1 MFRLAPCPLFI
12 RSLGRMRQALLF
24 LCLALVGCLQPAA
37 AQSGVVIPGDE
48 EAPDPTRIALD
59 DMRID
64 IRIDQQ
70 FARVRIVQIYANR
83 TNRPLEGK
91 YIFRLP
97 TSGAIADFAVWDG
110 DVRIPGVMLEL
121 PRAQEIYGELKRQ
134 AIDPGLVTQE
144 DEAGGA
150 TAFTVRLVPIPAF
163 GTKRVELEY
172 VEPVPV
178 AGLRSFF
185 SLPLKPSQYGVQSA
199 GSLAIRAE
207 VTSGFPLLAFKQ
219 RDTAYPLQVTPAG
232 VNRITAQYQ
241 GAGVAL
247 TQDLAFEYGLDVSR
261 TTASLIAYRS
271 PAPLL
276 AYDLRDP
283 NRAKP
288 DEDGYFEVS
297 ALLNERG
304 LSATDFERAP
314 APPRSVVIMLDTS
327 LSMNFEKL
335 DRAYEACSLFLRSLS
350 PDDHFNVVLFND
362 DVQAFADRPQPGT
375 PDATA
380 QALDFIRRSYLSGG
394 TDFAK
399 ALQRGLAL
407 AKALPGEERTLVLIT
422 DGNPTLT
429 TTRGGKLARDFAEAN
444 AKDGKPARVFAFG
457 VGADANRDFLTEL
470 ARVSRGVSEFGRET
484 DDLTF
489 RLEAFF
495 AKVGQRPIDGLKLSV
510 NEADNLYAVYPSDE
524 ATGYDGARVSFVGRY
539 RRPSAQAVFTVAGA
553 RAGQPVTT
561 TVAGALPEQDATHG
575 HLPRLWAQ
583 ERIAA
588 LLRRMALDGED
599 DALIA
604 EVIALSKKYNIVTPY
619 TAFLA
624 APRALLRPRVIKPG
638 DPVLRVRADASIRS
652 VVAVFPFGLTKP
664 LTYLASEDVWETRF
678 LAPKTMQD
686 GRYRCRLIL
695 TDGQG
700 NVFQEEKGFTI
711 DSRPPQLQV
720 TMNPKVVRAGERVE
734 VLVAADADTRR
745 IAVRLA
751 GGQPVA
757 VKWDAERK
765 INVGVLPVPAGLP
778 AGRYVLLVTA
788 EDFAHN
794 VSSREMP
801 LDILSAP

>member
-1 MFRLAPCPLFI
+1 MLSHVRRPHLARLPGWI
-12 RSLGRMRQALLF
+12 RWLLPV
-24 LCLALVGCLQPAA
+24 LWLVVAGGGFPAA
-37 AQSGVVIPGDE
+37 AQSGVVLPGDE
-48 EAPDPTRIALD
+48 ALPDPTRIALD
-59 DMRID
+59 DMRVD

-70 FARVRIVQIYANR
+70 FARVRIIQIYANR
-83 TNRPLEGK
+83 TNQPLEGK

-121 PRAQEIYGELKRQ
+121 PRAQEVYAELKRQ

-150 TAFTVRLVPIPAF
+150 TAFTVRLVPIPAY

-172 VEPVPV
+172 VEAVPV

-185 SLPLKPSQYGVQSA
+185 SLPFKPSQYGQQAV
-199 GSLAIRAE
+199 GSLSIR
-207 VTSGFPLLAFKQ
+207 VDITSGFPLVGFRQ
-219 RDTAYPLQVTPAG
+219 RDTAYPLQVTPMG
-232 VNRITAQYQ
+232 INRVVAEYQ

-247 TQDLAFEYGLDVSR
+247 TQDLAFDYGLDVSR
-261 TTASLIAYRS
+261 TSASLIAYRS
-271 PAPLL
+271 PEPLL
-276 AYDLRDP
+276 AYDMRDP
-283 NRAKP
+283 NRTKP

-304 LSATDFERAP
+304 QPASDFGRTP
-314 APPRSVVIMLDTS
+314 APPRSVVLMLDTS

-335 DRAYEACSLFLRSLS
+335 DRAYEACSLFLKSLR
-350 PDDHFNVVLFND
+350 PEDHFNLVLFND
-362 DVQAFADRPQPGT
+362 DVQAFSETPQTGT
-375 PDATA
+375 AENTTR
-380 QALDFIRRSYLSGG
+380 ALDFIRRSYLSGG

-407 AKALPGEERTLVLIT
+407 AKALPGDERTLILIT

-429 TTRGGKLARDFAEAN
+429 TTRANKLVRDFAEAN
-444 AKDGKPARVFAFG
+444 TKGGAPVRVFAFG
-457 VGADANRDFLTEL
+457 VGADANRDFLGEL

-489 RLEAFF
+489 RLDAFF
-495 AKVGQRPIDGLKLSV
+495 AKVGQRPVEGLKLRLSDP
-510 NEADNLYAVYPSDE
+510 DNAYAVYPAE
-524 ATGYDGARVSFVGRY
+524 ETTGYDGARVSFVGRY
-539 RRPSAQAVFTVAGA
+539 RRPVAQVECTVTGTQAGRAVTATATG
-553 RAGQPVTT
+553 T
-561 TVAGALPEQDATHG
+561 LPERDATHS

-583 ERIAA
+583 ERISA

-599 DALIA
+599 EALIA

-638 DPVLRVRADASIRS
+638 DPVLRVRTDASIRS

-686 GRYRCRLIL
+686 GRYRCRLVL
-695 TDGQG
+695 TDAHGQ
-700 NVFQEEKGFTI
+700 VFQEEKGFTI

-720 TMNPKVVRAGERVE
+720 TTQPATARAGEDIE

-751 GGQPVA
+751 GGLPVP
-757 VKWDAERK
+757 VKWDAQRK
-765 INVGVLPVPAGLP
+765 TNVGVLRLPPGLP

-794 VSSREMP
+794 VASREVP
-801 LDILSAP
+801 LDVLGN

>member
-1 MFRLAPCPLFI
+1 MLPHVCHLHWARLPGWVRWVLP
-12 RSLGRMRQALLF
+12 ALW
-24 LCLALVGCLQPAA
+24 LVVAGGGLPAA
-37 AQSGVVIPGDE
+37 AQSGVVLPGDE
-48 EAPDPTRIALD
+48 ARPDPTRIALD
-59 DMRID
+59 DMRVD
-64 IRIDQQ
+64 IRVDQQ

-83 TNRPLEGK
+83 TSQPLEGK

-121 PRAQEIYGELKRQ
+121 PRAQEVYAELKRQ

-144 DEAGGA
+144 DEAGGT
-150 TAFTVRLVPIPAF
+150 TAFTVRLVPIPAY

-172 VEPVPV
+172 VEAVPV

-185 SLPLKPSQYGVQSA
+185 SLPFKPSQYGQQVV
-199 GSLAIRAE
+199 GSLSIR
-207 VTSGFPLLAFKQ
+207 VDITSGFPLVGFRQ
-219 RDTAYPLQVTPAG
+219 RDTAYPLHVTPIG
-232 VNRITAQYQ
+232 VNRVVAEYQ
-241 GAGVAL
+241 GTGVVL
-247 TQDLAFEYGLDVSR
+247 TQDLAFDYGLDVSR

-271 PAPLL
+271 PEPLL
-276 AYDLRDP
+276 AYDMRDP
-283 NRAKP
+283 HRTKP

-304 LSATDFERAP
+304 QPASDFGQIP
-314 APPRSVVIMLDTS
+314 APPRSVVLMLDTS

-335 DRAYEACSLFLRSLS
+335 DRAYEACSLFLKSLR
-350 PDDHFNVVLFND
+350 PEDHFNLVLFND
-362 DVQAFADRPQPGT
+362 DVQVLAATPQRGT
-375 PDATA
+375 AENTT

-399 ALQRGLAL
+399 ALQHGLAL
-407 AKALPGEERTLVLIT
+407 AKALPGDERAIIMIT

-429 TTRGGKLARDFAEAN
+429 TTRGSKLIRDFAEAN
-444 AKDGKPARVFAFG
+444 AKGGPPVRVFAFG
-457 VGADANRDFLTEL
+457 VGADANREFLGEL

-495 AKVGQRPIDGLKLSV
+495 AKVGQRPVEGLSLRLSDL
-510 NEADNLYAVYPSDE
+510 DNAYAVYPAE
-524 ATGYDGARVSFVGRY
+524 EITGYDGSRVSFVGRY
-539 RRPSAQAVFTVAGA
+539 RRPVAHVECTVSGTQSGRLVTA
-553 RAGQPVTT
+553 TT
-561 TVAGALPEQDATHG
+561 TGAFPERDTTHA

-583 ERIAA
+583 ERISA

-599 DALIA
+599 EALIA

-638 DPVLRVRADASIRS
+638 DPVLRVRTDASIRS

-664 LTYLASEDVWETRF
+664 LTYLPSEDVWETRF

-695 TDGQG
+695 TDVHGQ
-700 NVFQEEKGFTI
+700 VFQEEKGFTI

-720 TMNPKVVRAGERVE
+720 TIKPTKARAGEDIE

-751 GGQPVA
+751 GGLPVP
-757 VKWDAERK
+757 VRWDAQRK
-765 INVGVLPVPAGLP
+765 TNVGVFRLPPGLP
-778 AGRYVLLVTA
+778 TGRYVLLVTA

-794 VSSREMP
+794 VASREVP
-801 LDILSAP
+801 LDVLAN

>member
-1 MFRLAPCPLFI
+1 MSRQLRRPLLAW
-12 RSLGRMRQALLF
+12 SLGWVVSAVW
-24 LCLALVGCLQPAA
+24 LAVGGLAYPAA
-37 AQSGVVIPGDE
+37 AQSGVVLPGDE
-48 EAPDPTRIALD
+48 SAPDPTRIALE
-59 DMRID
+59 DMRVD

-70 FARVRIVQIYANR
+70 FARVRVVQIYANR
-83 TNRPLEGK
+83 TNQPLEGK

-144 DEAGGA
+144 DEAGGT

-172 VEPVPV
+172 VEAVPV

-185 SLPLKPSQYGVQSA
+185 SLPLKPSQYGVQSV
-199 GSLAIRAE
+199 GNLRIRVD
-207 VTSGFPLLAFKQ
+207 VTSGFPLVAFKQ
-219 RDTAYPLQVTPAG
+219 RDTAYPCQVTPMG
-232 VNRITAQYQ
+232 INRVLAEYQ

-247 TQDLAFEYGLDVSR
+247 TQDFAFDYGLDVSR
-261 TTASLIAYRS
+261 TSVSLIAYRS
-271 PAPLL
+271 PEPLL

-283 NRAKP
+283 NRTKP

-304 LSATDFERAP
+304 LPVSDAAPPP
-314 APPRSVVIMLDTS
+314 APPRSVVLLLDTS

-335 DRAYEACSLFLRSLS
+335 DRAYEACGVFLKSLR
-350 PDDHFNVVLFND
+350 PEDRFNLALFND
-362 DVQAFADRPQPGT
+362 DVQVWAESPRPGT
-375 PDATA
+375 PSETA
-380 QALDFIRRSYLSGG
+380 QALDFIRRGYLSGG
-394 TDFAK
+394 TDLAK

-407 AKALPGEERTLVLIT
+407 AKALPGDERALVIVT

-429 TTRGGKLARDFAEAN
+429 TTRAGKLVRDFAEAN
-444 AKDGKPARVFAFG
+444 AQGGPPVRVFAFG
-457 VGADANRDFLTEL
+457 VGADANRDVLGEL

-489 RLEAFF
+489 RLDAFF
-495 AKVGQRPIDGLKLSV
+495 AKVGQRPVEGIKLRLSDP
-510 NEADNLYAVYPSDE
+510 DNAYAVYPNED
-524 ATGYDGARVSFVGRY
+524 ATGYDGSRVSFVGRY
-539 RRPSAQAVFTVAGA
+539 RRPVSQVECSISGA
-553 RAGQPVTT
+553 RAGQPVAATATGTLPAQDTT
-561 TVAGALPEQDATHG
+561 HA

-583 ERIAA
+583 ERISA
-588 LLRRMALDGED
+588 LLRRMTLDGED

-664 LTYLASEDVWETRF
+664 LTYLAADDVWETRF

-695 TDGQG
+695 TDASG

-711 DSRPPQLQV
+711 DSRPPQLGV
-720 TMNPKVVRAGERVE
+720 TTSPITARAGGEIE
-734 VLVAADADTRR
+734 VRVAADADTRR
-745 IAVRLA
+745 ITARLA
-751 GGQPVA
+751 GGLPIL
-757 VKWDAERK
+757 VKWDPQRK
-765 INVGVLPVPAGLP
+765 TNVGVLRLPPGLP

-794 VSSREMP
+794 VASREVP
-801 LDILSAP
+801 LDVLAN

>member
-1 MFRLAPCPLFI
+1 MLPHVYHLHWVRL
-12 RSLGRMRQALLF
+12 LGWARWVLPVLW
-24 LCLALVGCLQPAA
+24 LVIAGGGLPAA
-37 AQSGVVIPGDE
+37 AQSGVVLPGDE
-48 EAPDPTRIALD
+48 ARPDPTRIALD
-59 DMRID
+59 DMRVD

-83 TNRPLEGK
+83 TNQPLEGK

-121 PRAQEIYGELKRQ
+121 PRAQEVYAELKRQ

-150 TAFTVRLVPIPAF
+150 TAFTVRLVPIPAY

-172 VEPVPV
+172 VEAVPV

-185 SLPLKPSQYGVQSA
+185 SLPFKPSQYGQQAV
-199 GSLAIRAE
+199 GSLSIR
-207 VTSGFPLLAFKQ
+207 VDITSGFPLVGFRQ
-219 RDTAYPLQVTPAG
+219 RDTAYPLQVTPMG
-232 VNRITAQYQ
+232 VNRVVAEYQ

-247 TQDLAFEYGLDVSR
+247 TQDLAFDYGLDVSR
-261 TTASLIAYRS
+261 TSASLIAYRS
-271 PAPLL
+271 PEPLL

-283 NRAKP
+283 NRTKP

-297 ALLNERG
+297 ALFNERG
-304 LSATDFERAP
+304 QPVSDFGRTP
-314 APPRSVVIMLDTS
+314 APPRSVVVMLDTS

-335 DRAYEACSLFLRSLS
+335 DRAYEACSLFLKSLR
-350 PDDHFNVVLFND
+350 PEDRFNLVLFND
-362 DVQAFADRPQPGT
+362 DVQAFSETPQTGT
-375 PDATA
+375 AENTA
-380 QALDFIRRSYLSGG
+380 RALDFIRRSYLSGG

-407 AKALPGEERTLVLIT
+407 AKVLPGDERTLILIT

-429 TTRGGKLARDFAEAN
+429 TTRGNRLIRDFAEAN
-444 AKDGKPARVFAFG
+444 AKGGAPVRVFAFG
-457 VGADANRDFLTEL
+457 VGADANREFLSEL

-489 RLEAFF
+489 RLDAFF
-495 AKVGQRPIDGLKLSV
+495 ARVGQRPVEGLKLRLSDP
-510 NEADNLYAVYPSDE
+510 DNAYAVYPAE
-524 ATGYDGARVSFVGRY
+524 ETTGYDGSRVSFIGRY
-539 RRPSAQAVFTVAGA
+539 RRPVAQVECTVSGTQAG
-553 RAGQPVTT
+553 RSVTAT
-561 TVAGALPEQDATHG
+561 ATGALPERDATHS

-583 ERIAA
+583 ERISA

-599 DALIA
+599 EALIA

-638 DPVLRVRADASIRS
+638 DPVLRVRTDASIRS
-652 VVAVFPFGLTKP
+652 VVAVFPFGLVKP

-686 GRYRCRLIL
+686 GRYRCRLVL
-695 TDGQG
+695 TDAHGQ
-700 NVFQEEKGFTI
+700 VFQEEKGFTI

-720 TMNPKVVRAGERVE
+720 TTKPTPARAGEDIE

-745 IAVRLA
+745 IAARLA
-751 GGQPVA
+751 GGLPVP
-757 VKWDAERK
+757 VRWDAQRK
-765 INVGVLPVPAGLP
+765 TNVGVLRLPPGLP

-794 VSSREMP
+794 VASREVP
-801 LDILSAP
+801 LDVLGN

>member
-1 MFRLAPCPLFI
+1 MSRQICCWLFA
-12 RSLGRMRQALLF
+12 RPFGWMRRMLLGV
-24 LCLALVGCLQPAA
+24 CLAVAGCFQPVT
-37 AQSGVVIPGDE
+37 AQSGVVLPGDE
-48 EAPDPTRIALD
+48 AAPDPTRIALD
-59 DMRID
+59 DMRVD

-83 TNRPLEGK
+83 TNQPLEGK

-172 VEPVPV
+172 VETVPV
-178 AGLRSFF
+178 EGLRSFF
-185 SLPLKPSQYGVQSA
+185 SLPFKPSQYGVQSV
-199 GSLAIRAE
+199 GNLTIRVD
-207 VTSGFPLLAFKQ
+207 VTSGFPLIAFKQ
-219 RDTAYPLQVTPAG
+219 RDTAYPLQVTPVG
-232 VNRITAQYQ
+232 VNRVTAEYR

-261 TTASLIAYRS
+261 TSASLIAYRS
-271 PAPLL
+271 LVPLL

-283 NRAKP
+283 NRTKP

-304 LSATDFERAP
+304 LPASDFERTP
-314 APPRSVVIMLDTS
+314 APPRSVVLLLDTS

-335 DRAYEACSLFLRSLS
+335 DRAYEACSMFLRSLR
-350 PDDHFNVVLFND
+350 PNDYFNVVLFND
-362 DVQAFADRPQPGT
+362 DVQVLADAPQVGT
-375 PDATA
+375 PDNTA
-380 QALDFIRRSYLSGG
+380 RALDFIRRGYLSGG

-407 AKALPGEERTLVLIT
+407 AKALPGEERTLMLIT

-444 AKDGKPARVFAFG
+444 AKGGPPVRVFAFG
-457 VGADANRDFLTEL
+457 VGADANRDFLNEL

-495 AKVGQRPIDGLKLSV
+495 AKVGQRPIEGLKLTV
-510 NEADNLYAVYPSDE
+510 NDADNIYAVYPNE
-524 ATGYDGARVSFVGRY
+524 ETTGYDGARVSFVGRY
-539 RRPSAQAVFTVAGA
+539 RRPQAQATFTVGGA
-553 RAGQPVTT
+553 RAGQPVMAT
-561 TVAGALPEQDATHG
+561 ASGALPENDATHG

-583 ERIAA
+583 KRIAA

-604 EVIALSKKYNIVTPY
+604 EVIALSKRYNIVTPY

-624 APRALLRPRVIKPG
+624 APRALLRPRIIKPG

-695 TDGQG
+695 TDARG

-711 DSRPPQLQV
+711 DSRPPQLAV
-720 TMNPKVVRAGERVE
+720 TVTPQVVRAGESVE

-751 GGQPVA
+751 GGQPVP
-757 VKWDAERK
+757 VRWDAQRK
-765 INVGVLPVPAGLP
+765 TNVGVLRLPPGLP

-794 VSSREMP
+794 VSSREVP
-801 LDILSAP
+801 LDVMAGL